1 MSPCLSAGFSFC
13 GGENSSPI
21 ALDSQ
26 FSAAFPVLKA
36 LIDRRWL
43 ELPFVIS
50 IRQSIAYG
58 MKRAILNLIELCRFR
73 PGGNYV
79 GLRHGD
85 LESHVEFKLS
95 KHKQKMD

>member
-1 MSPCLSAGFSFC
+1 
-13 GGENSSPI
+13 
-21 ALDSQ
+21 
-26 FSAAFPVLKA
+26 
-36 LIDRRWL
+36 
-43 ELPFVIS
+43 
-50 IRQSIAYG
+50 